1 MPKSDSSKNQARAEA
16 QRLVQKLLKETR
28 EFAYEFKDIAKL
40 RATKEVL
47 SAAPEVQIEFIRR
60 ACALI
65 ADMRQQRPAPSRNT
79 IREYFNLIHD
89 DRFPRGPQLL
99 SRQLFR
105 KRLPFTPEDL
115 LAMVDRLAHL
125 GCFSTFNVP
134 MVVKRGECR

>member
-1 MPKSDSSKNQARAEA
+1 M
-16 QRLVQKLLKETR
+16 
-28 EFAYEFKDIAKL
+28 

-89 DRFPRGPQLL
+89 DRFPRGPQIL